1 MVRGYLHNWLD
12 DFDVS
17 STSDSYR
24 VRYESTAVLIGCE
37 ERAEYTSVK
46 VTAVVLT
53 EIGENAPL
61 GFLAVLNPDVP
72 FGKFC
77 YYPDRQEITL
87 EYELIGESMDE
98 GQFRNAVALIA
109 QYADHWDDRLQ
120 REFSFGGRR
129 FVDTLDAQPS
139 E

>member
-72 FGKFC
+72 S
-77 YYPDRQEITL
+77 
-87 EYELIGESMDE
+87 ESSATTPIDK
-98 GQFRNAVALIA
+98 R
-109 QYADHWDDRLQ
+109 
-120 REFSFGGRR
+120 S
-129 FVDTLDAQPS
+129 PS
-139 E
+139 STS